1 MNIEYALK
9 YAPAYLFIGKKPTAV
24 LFGDERVT
32 VKKWTDV
39 YRLVYGRVN
48 HDQQAHEDLMCLR
61 NKVAGRVRT
70 FISDSPTGMTRPMK
84 VDEGLYIETHYGTE
98 TMHHIMV
105 DLILSY
111 VRYDISDIKVVVK
124 I

>member
-9 YAPAYLFIGKKPTAV
+9 HAPAYLFIGKKPTAV
-24 LFGDERVT
+24 LFGVERIE

-48 HDQQAHEDLMCLR
+48 QDPQAHEDLMYLR
-61 NKVAGRVRT
+61 NKVDGRVRT
-70 FISDSPTGMTRPMK
+70 FISDSPAGMTKPMK
-84 VDEGLYIETHYGTE
+84 ADDGLYIEIHYGVA
-98 TMHHIMV
+98 TMWHIMV

-111 VRYDISDIKVVVK
+111 VRYDLSDIKVVVK